1 MYKKF
6 LISLIS
12 ITLAPAIL
20 AFAPA
25 AKTLAIVQKPT
36 ISIARPTTSS
46 SLFDKPSLD
55 DLNENSSEDEI
66 QAALDEFKKQNQ
78 IKAFGFLV
86 VFFSAFV
93 YLKLQYDLD
102 PSNFVGSS

>member
-12 ITLAPAIL
+12 IALAPAIL

-25 AKTLAIVQKPT
+25 AKTLAVVQKPT
-36 ISIARPTTSS
+36 IVRPTSS

-55 DLNENSSEDEI
+55 DLNENSSEAEI